1 MATAAGRVML
11 DRGLEL
17 AERGRLPLPALRWGI
32 RRMLRERLRD
42 EQGRARDLAPELAG
56 GPVAL
61 APEQANAQHYE
72 LPPAFFELVLGPRL
86 KYSSA
91 YWPPGVDSLAA
102 AEEAMLELYVERARL
117 ADGQRILELG
127 CGWGSLCLALA
138 RRFPRARI
146 LAVSN
151 SAPQRRFIAARAPAN
166 LTVITADMNTFATAG
181 RFDRV
186 VSIEMFEHMRNY
198 RELHRRIA
206 GWLEPGGTL
215 FVHVFCHRRFAYP
228 FETGGPGDWM
238 GRYFFTGGLMPAFD
252 LLARFQDDLRLEER
266 WNVRGDHYART
277 ARAWRENLER
287 HRADALPVLAAV
299 YGPADAPCWYQ
310 RWRLFFL
317 ACEELFGYRRG
328 TEWMVGHYRFAR
340 P

>member
-1 MATAAGRVML
+1 ML
-11 DRGLEL
+11 DRALEL

-42 EQGRARDLAPELAG
+42 ERGRRRDLTPELTG

-61 APEQANAQHYE
+61 ASEQANAQHYE

-86 KYSSA
+86 KYSGA

-206 GWLEPGGTL
+206 GWLEPGGAL
-215 FVHVFCHRRFAYP
+215 FVHVFCHRRYAYP
-228 FETGGPGDWM
+228 FETSGPGDWM

-252 LLARFQDDLRLEER
+252 LLARFQDDVRLEER
-266 WNVRGDHYART
+266 WDVRGDHYART

-299 YGPADAPCWYQ
+299 YGPADAARWYQ

>member
-1 MATAAGRVML
+1 ML
-11 DRGLEL
+11 DRALEL

-42 EQGRARDLAPELAG
+42 EQGRGRDLAPELAG

-206 GWLEPGGTL
+206 GWLEPGGEL

-266 WNVRGDHYART
+266 WDLSGDHYART

-299 YGPADAPCWYQ
+299 YGPADAPRWYQ

>member
-1 MATAAGRVML
+1 ML

-17 AERGRLPLPALRWGI
+17 AERGRLPLAALRWGI

-42 EQGRARDLAPELAG
+42 EQRRGRDLAPELAG

-166 LTVITADMNTFATAG
+166 LAVITADMNTFATAA

-206 GWLEPGGTL
+206 GWLEPGGAL
-215 FVHVFCHRRFAYP
+215 FVHVFCHRRFAYA
-228 FETGGPGDWM
+228 FETSGPGDWM

-266 WNVRGDHYART
+266 WDVSGDHYART

-287 HRADALPVLAAV
+287 HRADALPVLSAV
-299 YGPADAPCWYQ
+299 YGPADAPRWYQ